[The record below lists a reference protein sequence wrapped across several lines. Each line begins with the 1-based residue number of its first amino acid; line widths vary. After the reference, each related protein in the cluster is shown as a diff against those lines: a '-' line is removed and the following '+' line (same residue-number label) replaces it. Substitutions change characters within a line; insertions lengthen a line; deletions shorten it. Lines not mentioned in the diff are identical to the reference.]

1 MGKNMSVELIQL
13 VRQIGA
19 DRGVDPEILIKA
31 IENAVVSAARKNMP
45 RAKELR
51 AEIDRKNGEVRLYS
65 QKTVVKLV
73 EDDILQIDRKGAR
86 KIHGPSVGYEAEV
99 EVQIAA
105 EDLGRIAA
113 QTAKQVVLQRIREA
127 QRDNVFEEFKDREG
141 TVITGEVQRFEHD
154 GIIVDVG
161 QTESLL
167 PYREVP
173 RNAGL
178 HQGDRIRCL
187 ITEVRQI
194 SKGPQIILSRTHPDL
209 VTKLFEQEVP
219 EIADGTVRIESVSRE
234 AGDRAKIAVS
244 CKDKN
249 IDPVG
254 ACVGM
259 KGSRVQ
265 MVVRELRGEKV
276 DIVPWSDVPAEFIAN
291 ALNPAK
297 IVRVKVDERF
307 LKSVVIVPEGQLSLA
322 IGKHGQNARLASKLT
337 GWNIDIISE
346 QEEKDSAE
354 KKESEVT
361 TDRLRELGKKRA
373 ITKAIAAL
381 EGVGEKVAERLI
393 GHGIQSIEELASS
406 TEEQLIA
413 IEGIGEKKAQKII
426 ESAKSA
432 VEKGLTHEVH
442 DEIKQE
448 VS

>member
-1 MGKNMSVELIQL
+1 MSVELIQL
-13 VRQIGA
+13 IKQIGA
-19 DRGVDPEILIKA
+19 DRGVDPEILFQA
-31 IENAVVSAARKNMP
+31 IESAVVSAARKNLS

-51 AEIDRKNGEVRLYS
+51 AEIDRKSGEVNLYA
-65 QKTVVKLV
+65 QKTVVKTV
-73 EDDILQIDRKGAR
+73 EDDATQITRKNAR
-86 KIHGPSVGYEAEV
+86 KEVGQLVDCGINV
-99 EVQIAA
+99 EVKVLT

-113 QTAKQVVLQRIREA
+113 QTAKQVVLQKIREA
-127 QRDNVFEEFKDREG
+127 QRDNVYEEFKDRIG
-141 TVITGEVQRFEHD
+141 TVITGEVQRFEHE
-154 GIIVDVG
+154 GIIVDIS
-161 QTESLL
+161 QTDAIL
-167 PYREVP
+167 PFREVP

-178 HQGDRIRCL
+178 HQSDRIRCL

-194 SKGPQIILSRTHPDL
+194 SKGPQIVLSRTHPEL

-219 EIADGTVRIESVSRE
+219 EIADGTVRIESVCRE

-276 DIVPWSDVPAEFIAN
+276 DIVPWSADPAEYIAN

-297 IVRVKVDERF
+297 IVRVKVEE
-307 LKSVVIVPEGQLSLA
+307 KAQKAVVIVPEGQLSLA

-346 QEEKDSAE
+346 KEDKERAEEKESAI
-354 KKESEVT
+354 T
-361 TDRLRELGKKRA
+361 TAQLRELGKKLA
-373 ITKAIAAL
+373 MTKAIGAL

-393 GHGIQSIEELASS
+393 ASGIASIEQLAGY
-406 TEEQLIA
+406 TVEQLTA
-413 IEGIGEKKAQKII
+413 IEGIGEKKAHKII
-426 ESAKSA
+426 ESAKNA
-432 VEKGLTHEVH
+432 VEKGLIHTEH
-442 DEIKQE
+442 QE
-448 VS
+448 VQEHVS